1 MSKEEKKYR
10 VQLKPS
16 FKIPQRKGHPVEG
29 IVYMRGGLK
38 FSTEF
43 GEGKS
48 YHIVSETDLD
58 KLMIAQNQQ
67 FVNSPLIKE
76 LDPNLVSEE
85 VK

>member
-16 FKIPQRKGHPVEG
+16 FKIPQRMGQAAQGV
-29 IVYMRGGLK
+29 IYMRGGFK

-48 YHIVSETDLD
+48 YHIVKESELEA
-58 KLMIAQNQQ
+58 LRIAKNQQ
-67 FVNSPLIKE
+67 FANSPLVYE
-76 LDPNLVSEE
+76 LDPNLVAEE